1 MKYKTFDDLEFKP
14 WLDRRSIDFSAGFSG
29 FPDYEAAKQAIM
41 QFPNGYGVSVLF
53 GNVFYSDGVSTYELA
68 VTLEGRLVYPG
79 EVCPD
84 GDVLGYITKEQVTE
98 AMRKVQDFK

>member
-1 MKYKTFDDLEFKP
+1 MKKYKTFDDLEFKP
-14 WLDRRSIDFSAGFSG
+14 WPAKGGFANL
-29 FPDYEAAKQAIM
+29 PDCYKDAKQALLT
-41 QFPNGYGVSVLF
+41 FPNGYGVSVLF

-68 VTLEGRLVYPG
+68 VLLEGHLVYPG

-98 AMRKVQDFK
+98 AMRKIQDLR